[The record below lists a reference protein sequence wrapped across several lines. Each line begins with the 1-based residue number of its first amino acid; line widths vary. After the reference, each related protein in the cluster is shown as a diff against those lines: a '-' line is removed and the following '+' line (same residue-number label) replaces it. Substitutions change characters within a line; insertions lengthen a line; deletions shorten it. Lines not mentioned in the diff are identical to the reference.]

1 VRSSPDF
8 ESISLAFK
16 RMKNIL
22 RQARDAGKPA
32 ADVID
37 EAVLEEAAER
47 ELAAEIAPSAAAVQ
61 ALRAQR
67 NYEQALVEISKLRP
81 AVDKFFDHVMVMAED
96 DRIRRNRLALLQ
108 TLVKEFTT
116 IADFSEI
123 VTEGTKE
130 SPK

>member
-1 VRSSPDF
+1 MSSMRRY
-8 ESISLAFK
+8 SK
-16 RMKNIL
+16 RRRKGNWRPQI
-22 RQARDAGKPA
+22 P
-32 ADVID
+32 
-37 EAVLEEAAER
+37 
-47 ELAAEIAPSAAAVQ
+47 PSAAAVQ

-81 AVDKFFDHVMVMAED
+81 AVDKFFDQVMVMVEEE
-96 DRIRRNRLALLQ
+96 RIRRNRLALLE

-123 VTEGTKE
+123 VTEGTRE